1 MESNRLTPD
10 LSVAGQIFRG
20 DLVRI
25 AQAGFR
31 AVICNRPDGEGVDQS
46 NFAEIEAA
54 AHAAGLE
61 AHDLPVV
68 SGKVSDE
75 NAAAFGVAR
84 AALPKPLLASC
95 RTGMRSA
102 TLWSFDEG
110 ARGRP
115 LPEILS
121 TAKAA
126 GYDLSGVVGRIAAVS
141 RSRKASAD
149 LFHSVVVIGGGAGG
163 IAVAA
168 SLKARKPDLD
178 IALIEPAD
186 VHYYQP
192 GWTMVGGGVF
202 SPAVTAR
209 TMASLIPTGVR
220 WSPAWLID
228 GTKPSRMAWLLK
240 ERMLPPLYWKAMLK
254 GREWMAKP
262 QRVERAA

>member
-1 MESNRLTPD
+1 
-10 LSVAGQIFRG
+10 
-20 DLVRI
+20 
-25 AQAGFR
+25 
-31 AVICNRPDGEGVDQS
+31 
-46 NFAEIEAA
+46 
-54 AHAAGLE
+54 
-61 AHDLPVV
+61 
-68 SGKVSDE
+68 
-75 NAAAFGVAR
+75 
-84 AALPKPLLASC
+84 
-95 RTGMRSA
+95 MRSA

-115 LPEILS
+115 LREILS
-121 TAKAA
+121 TARAA

-192 GWTMVGGGVF
+192 GWTMVGGGIF

-209 TMASLIPTGVR
+209 TMASLIPTGVCWIKDAVTAFEPDR
-220 WSPAWLID
+220 NTVILEGHQTVRYDRLVVAPGLTLDWAGVAGL
-228 GTKPSRMAWLLK
+228 TETL
-240 ERMLPPLYWKAMLK
+240 
-254 GREWMAKP
+254 GRNGVTSNYRYDLAPYTWELV
-262 QRVERAA
+262 RTLRAGHALFT